1 MDYSLPG
8 SSVRG
13 ISQENIL
20 EWVAI
25 SFSRGSSQPRDQA
38 HISWIGRQILYR
50 WGTREPLTVHFI
62 LVILV
67 SNDTIVTSCTV
78 CLLSEGSSW
87 SNKEMTPYNLK
98 KSCPLVM
105 KSINSTFNGTR
116 QALGI
121 AASIH
126 AFNKHL
132 NAYCIPRIVITAGE
146 TDTGPA
152 LMELF
157 LKLEETSNT
166 LTK

>member
-1 MDYSLPG
+1 
-8 SSVRG
+8 
-13 ISQENIL
+13 
-20 EWVAI
+20 
-25 SFSRGSSQPRDQA
+25 
-38 HISWIGRQILYR
+38 
-50 WGTREPLTVHFI
+50 
-62 LVILV
+62 
-67 SNDTIVTSCTV
+67 
-78 CLLSEGSSW
+78 
-87 SNKEMTPYNLK
+87 MTPYNLK

-105 KSINSTFNGTR
+105 KSINSAFNGTR

-126 AFNKHL
+126 VFDKHL

-157 LKLEETSNT
+157 LQLEETSNT